1 MHPLFAQVPTPEV
14 VKPALSLLESTVL
27 GAVLIIV
34 LGVAITAVVMLI
46 RVQNA
51 RVADQKAMNEKS
63 EALTNKMITAF
74 TDMKGALEGLKSTLE
89 SLKAAEQ
96 ETQKALRDQQQSF
109 NLTLLMRGQEPTRGH
124 DPPDPPKK
132 GRG

>member
-1 MHPLFAQVPTPEV
+1 MLFAQVSTPEV

-51 RVADQKAMNEKS
+51 RVADQKALSDKS
-63 EALTNKMITAF
+63 EALINKMITAF
-74 TDMKGALEGLKSTLE
+74 TDMKSAMEALKSTLDG
-89 SLKAAEQ
+89 LKAAEQ
-96 ETQKALRDQQQSF
+96 ETQKVLNSQQRAF
-109 NLTLLMRGQEPTRGH
+109 ELTLLMKGQDPSRGQ

>member
-1 MHPLFAQVPTPEV
+1 MLFAQVSTPEA

-27 GAVLIIV
+27 GAVLIVV

-46 RVQNA
+46 RVQNS
-51 RVADQKAMNEKS
+51 RVADQKAMNDKS

-74 TDMKGALEGLKSTLE
+74 TDMKGALEGLKGTLD

-96 ETQKALRDQQQSF
+96 ETQSVLRNQQQAF
-109 NLTLLMRGQEPTRGH
+109 NLTLLMKGQDPARGQ